1 MFPCTMATCTPAAKT
16 CILARK
22 LCFCTTG
29 GGVTNAR
36 AAGQCKKAYP
46 GKRAGTHACS
56 RPGEGWTMSGAQTYE
71 DDRGL
76 SDIQPHHAKAIMKAW
91 KFDEWGLMTEDRAQ
105 EFGWCRHVQRYIR
118 ELNLLEALPKAIG
131 PKVCLDCNASQAS
144 ALREKARCW
153 KYDNKKPL
161 GLKIINGHWTC
172 KRSKCQGT
180 ARSSTMGTAGVMGCQ
195 WKTFQSKN

>member
-1 MFPCTMATCTPAAKT
+1 MVGHGDNSHSAAAVGAPTDLGRTDSSTCRLQS
-16 CILARK
+16 ILARK

-36 AAGQCKKAYP
+36 AADQCKKAYP

-91 KFDEWGLMTEDRAQ
+91 KFDE
-105 EFGWCRHVQRYIR
+105 
-118 ELNLLEALPKAIG
+118 
-131 PKVCLDCNASQAS
+131 
-144 ALREKARCW
+144 
-153 KYDNKKPL
+153 
-161 GLKIINGHWTC
+161 
-172 KRSKCQGT
+172 
-180 ARSSTMGTAGVMGCQ
+180 
-195 WKTFQSKN
+195 